1 MLKLDVSTRFM
12 YKKDFNRVVE
22 INKSSGNEYALKS
35 KDLLKEWKGYN
46 GVGVVAVNNADLV
59 LGFCIYNLNDKDCF
73 EIKHLLID
81 KEFRRSGIGSS
92 IINRMKSKL
101 NESRYLLGCNVH
113 EENLS
118 LQLFLKKMD
127 FRASLIRHS
136 FGDELRF
143 QYEKV

>member
-1 MLKLDVSTRFM
+1 M

-22 INKSSGNEYALKS
+22 INSSSGGNYAWKP
-35 KDLLKEWKGYN
+35 KELLKEWKEYN
-46 GVGVVAVNNADLV
+46 GAGMVAVNNCDVV
-59 LGFCIYNLNDKDCF
+59 LGFCIYDLNDKSCF
-73 EIKHLLID
+73 EIKHLVVD
-81 KEFRRSGIGSS
+81 KEFRKAGIGTS
-92 IINRMKSKL
+92 IINRMKNKL

-118 LQLFLKKMD
+118 LQLFLKRMN
-127 FRASLIRHS
+127 FRGNLIRHS